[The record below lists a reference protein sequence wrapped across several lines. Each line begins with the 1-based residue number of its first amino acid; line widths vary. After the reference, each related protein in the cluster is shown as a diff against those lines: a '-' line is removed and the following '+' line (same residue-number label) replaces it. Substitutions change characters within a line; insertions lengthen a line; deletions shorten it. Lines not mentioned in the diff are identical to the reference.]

1 MYFFTFQIGNH
12 DNPRPATRYGHFLV
26 DGLHMLQMLL
36 PGTPIVYNGDEVGM
50 EDTYIRWDQTKD
62 PRALNAG
69 PLRYL
74 ETTRDACRTPFQWDD
89 TENAG
94 QFFESTKLK
103 IFINFT

>member
-1 MYFFTFQIGNH
+1 
-12 DNPRPATRYGHFLV
+12 
-26 DGLHMLQMLL
+26 MLL